1 MSHCILPL
9 SFTYIHPPVS
19 PSHSLCLPSV
29 IRQTDLLA
37 QQHVRPPLYLTPLTN
52 RLPTSESSLWPC
64 HSLARLIGFHLSLQ
78 RKGSDYKQ
86 INRVGLHGG
95 WPALAAR
102 IPCDRRG
109 DWECVKVVGF
119 ENREF
124 QGQVVYCGGAARM
137 MEVAAGMMWL
147 VCFFFF
153 SLEFAWNSR
162 LSSTHF
168 KYGTWMAPI
177 LKMQCTGES
186 YFTSEQTEKWQ
197 TVRLVQ

>member
-1 MSHCILPL
+1 MLAYTASFWRKSVDGNAPEIAFSFFFLQTTCYVQTPILTAQCSMLHCILPF
-9 SFTYIHPPVS
+9 SFTYICLPVA

-37 QQHVRPPLYLTPLTN
+37 QQHVRPPLHLTPLTN

-147 VCFFFF
+147 GVFFFF
-153 SLEFAWNSR
+153 F
-162 LSSTHF
+162 F
-168 KYGTWMAPI
+168 
-177 LKMQCTGES
+177 
-186 YFTSEQTEKWQ
+186 F
-197 TVRLVQ
+197 LV